1 MKRVNFLLFGVFMCG
16 ASAMAA
22 LSMAHAEDAGVDAG
36 KANNDAEEK
45 PIDFEPIVID
55 EKDSKTPK
63 LSDWQSATRV
73 RIHRRGPR
81 AAGCRAWRTR
91 AWLKVH
97 CDTRT
102 TAVSLL
108 GGAFKGVSMWMREP
122 PAGSPAPEASEIVF
136 PIRPGDRRIF
146 EFFSFGETYGGS
158 MVSPGLIL
166 QEYWLDGAAAP
177 TLVMY

>member
-1 MKRVNFLLFGVFMCG
+1 MKRPNARGMSLLVG
-16 ASAMAA
+16 AA
-22 LSMAHAEDAGVDAG
+22 LALGAYSLAHAQDAGVDA
-36 KANNDAEEK
+36 AATNDGEEK

-63 LSDWQSATRV
+63 MSDWQAATRV
-73 RIHRRGPR
+73 KITRRGPR
-81 AAGCRAWRTR
+81 AENCRAWRTR

-97 CDTRT
+97 CDVRT

-108 GGAFKGVSMWMREP
+108 GGAFKGISMWMRDP
-122 PAGSPAPEASEIVF
+122 PAGSPSPESSEVIF
-136 PIRPGDRRIF
+136 PIRPGDRRIV

-158 MVSPGLIL
+158 MVSPGIIL
-166 QEYWLDGAAAP
+166 QEYWLEGASAP